1 MKTTFESFTVHN
13 GMCIEHA
20 VIPLE
25 DQGLVLIRGENLDEG
40 DSNGS
45 GKTTLFE
52 LFAHTLFGQTS
63 KGPRKNWLLNMK
75 TPKDFHTQVCF
86 RRSGV
91 HYQVDQFRKHA
102 KHGTGIEVF
111 KDGSDINT
119 APDGYEKAQKKIP
132 EYLGLTWREFQ
143 GSVYLSQK
151 YTHTMIEGLPSDKKA
166 YLSRYFGLDK
176 IDALVT
182 ESSRRINAIP
192 LPDQTQ
198 LQDMLD
204 HVLKEL
210 EELGDAEDVRRALRE
225 GKKKQSKFQKI
236 MLGLRVSLK
245 RQEEARAVDEDRTKW
260 LSILRKFRLDLDSEA
275 IEAALETY
283 RARAQDIEMLLGAL
297 VTQAEM
303 QAQLLE
309 LGVGAEQSYE
319 EIADDVEQLEMV
331 VRKLERLLPH
341 AQKREELLDKLETLV
356 KPETLEDAPGDP
368 KALREKLESRE
379 GHQATLRSKIAILS
393 NEISKLKQIEDSCP
407 TCSRPLDEDERLEMI
422 GERQASYDSLL
433 SKFESARDTIERL
446 ESRVENVEA
455 RLKIEEQLSTLPG
468 RRGVEDLRGKLASK
482 RKEKK
487 RLSALAATLVKAAS
501 IQDRLHDLELP
512 EESSEKLELRLS
524 KVTSRISRLEEAYRW
539 VLAHGDVEY
548 DPEELQRA
556 KDSLS
561 YYENELEELNDAL
574 LEAQDKVTKNEAFLE
589 QKKDL
594 ERSLNRS
601 TKEKSRH
608 QALSYIT
615 VTLKELK
622 KLSLRESTELLT
634 QVLPV
639 YLGQLFPGGEIGL
652 RVTDKAD
659 GFDLLFEKGGQSIP
673 LSLISGGQAKRVG
686 IAIIFAFAKMGRRT
700 TNLLIADE
708 PFTHLDRKGRAA
720 CYELLRDL
728 DLGTI
733 LVTAHDQDLQ
743 ATRKYDQVWTI
754 RMENHRSRLYLDG

>member
-1 MKTTFESFTVHN
+1 MKTTFERFTVHN
-13 GMCIEHA
+13 GMCVEQA

-52 LFAHTLFGQTS
+52 LFSHTLFGHTS
-63 KGPRKNWLLNMK
+63 KGPRKNFLLNLQE
-75 TPKDFHTQVCF
+75 PKDFHTQVCF
-86 RRSGV
+86 RRNDV
-91 HYQVDQFRKHA
+91 HYQVDQFRKHS
-102 KHGTGIEVF
+102 KHGTGIEVY

-119 APDGYEKAQKKIP
+119 ALDGYEKAQKKIP

-151 YTHTMIEGLPSDKKA
+151 YTHTMIEGLPSEKKA
-166 YLSRYFGLDK
+166 YLSRYFGLDTV
-176 IDALVT
+176 DAIIT
-182 ESSRRINAIP
+182 ESTRRLNAVS

-210 EELGDAEDVRRALRE
+210 EELGAVEEVQRALRE
-225 GKKKQSKFQKI
+225 GKKKQTKIQKK
-236 MLGLRVSLK
+236 MLGLRVQLK
-245 RQEEARAVDEDRTKW
+245 KQEEAREVEEDRTKW
-260 LSILRKFRLDLDSEA
+260 LFTLSKLRLGLDPGSIE
-275 IEAALETY
+275 EALETY
-283 RARAQDIEMLLGAL
+283 RSRALDIGILQKAL
-297 VTQAEM
+297 VTQEELE
-303 QAQLLE
+303 AQLLA
-309 LGVGAEQSYE
+309 LGVEAEQSYE
-319 EIADDVEQLEMV
+319 EIAADVEQLEVV
-331 VRKLERLLPH
+331 VRKIERLLPG
-341 AQKREELLDKLETLV
+341 AQKREDLLEKLE
-356 KPETLEDAPGDP
+356 KIEDAGGDAG
-368 KALREKLESRE
+368 ALREKMEDRE
-379 GHQATLRSKIAILS
+379 ERRSSLRSRMTILS
-393 NEISKLKQIEDSCP
+393 SEISNLKQIEDDCP
-407 TCSRPLDEDERLEMI
+407 TCSRPLAESERLEMI
-422 GERQASYDSLL
+422 KKRQVSYDALS
-433 SKFESARDTIERL
+433 SKFDRAHASVQKLT
-446 ESRVENVEA
+446 SRVEAVEA
-455 RLKIEEQLSTLPG
+455 RLQIEEQLSTLPA
-468 RRGVEDLRGKLASK
+468 RSVEDFRVRLASK
-482 RKEKK
+482 SEEKK
-487 RLSALAATLVKAAS
+487 RLSALAAKLVRAAS
-501 IQDRLHDLELP
+501 IQDRLHGLELP
-512 EESSEKLELRLS
+512 EESAERLEDRLS
-524 KVTSRISRLEEAYRW
+524 KVTSRVSRLEGAYRW
-539 VLAHGDVEY
+539 VLAHGDIEY
-548 DPEELQRA
+548 DAEELQRVQ
-556 KDSLS
+556 DSLS
-561 YYENELEELNDAL
+561 FYEKDLEGLNASL
-574 LEAQDKVTKNEAFLE
+574 LEAQDKVTKHEAFSG

-615 VTLKELK
+615 ITLKELK

-686 IAIIFAFAKMGRRT
+686 IAIIFAFAKMGKRT

-743 ATRKYDQVWTI
+743 ASRKYDQIWTV